1 MSLTSHH
8 VDSFLRQVPYQDL
21 GGKTLVMSVYDYD
34 RFSKHDI
41 IGEVKLPMNTIDLGQ
56 PIEEWRDL
64 DSVEKE
70 EASINHHSTYYTG
83 DCGWFSPALSL
94 VTRTA
99 WETGRHLYLAALR
112 SHSGQTHRLHPG
124 GQEPEEDGCWW
135 SVWWGDW
142 RPRLSKQSFTRF
154 RSSAHDVSYV
164 LTDPYV
170 KIQLLQNGK
179 RLKKKKTTV
188 KKNTLNPYYNESFS
202 FEIPLE
208 QMQVQTFSDSTKI
221 FPLILFWVITV
232 VCQRKQADLEN
243 ILRYSAPLA
252 PTFNTLVFQY

>member
-99 WETGRHLYLAALR
+99 
-112 SHSGQTHRLHPG
+112 
-124 GQEPEEDGCWW
+124 
-135 SVWWGDW
+135 
-142 RPRLSKQSFTRF
+142 
-154 RSSAHDVSYV
+154 
-164 LTDPYV
+164 
-170 KIQLLQNGK
+170 
-179 RLKKKKTTV
+179 
-188 KKNTLNPYYNESFS
+188 
-202 FEIPLE
+202 
-208 QMQVQTFSDSTKI
+208 
-221 FPLILFWVITV
+221 
-232 VCQRKQADLEN
+232 
-243 ILRYSAPLA
+243 
-252 PTFNTLVFQY
+252 